1 MVNTENVMA
10 SHEDSG
16 RFGLSGGFVGQEN
29 TKMRKTR
36 LGIGALA
43 VAAALLF
50 GACAGSQPLS
60 TREEGTGIGGL
71 VGAGT
76 GAIVGA
82 AVGHPLAGAAIGG
95 GLGAGTGFVVGN
107 EMQNNE
113 NANTQTQS
121 QIQQQQQEIEQQRR
135 QIEQMQQNQDTE

>member
-1 MVNTENVMA
+1 MNTE
-10 SHEDSG
+10 SIIGSREDSG
-16 RFGLSGGFVGQEN
+16 PFGSSGGFVGQEDI
-29 TKMRKTR
+29 KMRKTQ

-60 TREEGTGIGGL
+60 TREEGTGVGGL

-76 GAIVGA
+76 GAIIGA

-113 NANTQTQS
+113 NANAQTQS
-121 QIQQQQQEIEQQRR
+121 QIQEQQQEIEQQRR